1 MSVKVNLAVGALGTT
16 LKKLKQRF
24 SDIAI
29 ETKIVEVQKKTC
41 YILQGSSE
49 ISLRFEEPC

>member
-24 SDIAI
+24 SDIGI
-29 ETKIVEVQKKTC
+29 ETKIVEVQKETC

-49 ISLRFEEPC
+49 MSLRFEEPC